1 MPDNKGITWQLQ
13 HANEK
18 IVEVHGKSGMQKFAK
33 IGKRVWVRRDNINSC
48 QCKSNTGIKDWH

>member
-1 MPDNKGITWQLQ
+1 MRVSITWQLQ

-18 IVEVHGKSGMQKFAK
+18 TVGVHGKSRVQKFAK
-33 IGKRVWVRRDNINSC
+33 IGKRVWVRRDNKNSC